1 MVRCPSCARQQEPH
15 LLCRDCG
22 APLAVEVDY
31 FAALGFPR
39 RLTLESRQL
48 ESAYYE
54 RGRLLH
60 PDRFATEPE
69 AVREAS
75 LRSTALLTRS
85 YRTLRD
91 SVSRGRYWLEL
102 RGEKLADDN
111 KRVPAELADLVFE
124 VQEEL
129 AHLRDAAGTDRE
141 SMDELVTG
149 IRERRQA
156 LQLSMEEAQEKLERN
171 FAKWDSE
178 SADSVGL
185 TRDLKAI
192 LSTIAYLRTLV
203 RDVDRE
209 LEPLESFEGKAL

>member
-1 MVRCPSCARQQEPH
+1 MIRCPSCARQQEPQ

-39 RLTLESRQL
+39 RLTLEPGQL
-48 ESAYYE
+48 ESAYHE

-85 YRTLRD
+85 YRALRD
-91 SVSRGRYWLEL
+91 PVSRGRYWLEL
-102 RGEKLADDN
+102 RGEKLAEDD
-111 KRVPAELADLVFE
+111 KRVPAQVAALVFE
-124 VQEEL
+124 VQEDL
-129 AHLRDAAGTDRE
+129 AELRDAFGTGRE
-141 SMDELVTG
+141 SIDELVTG

-156 LQLSMEEAQEKLERN
+156 LQLSMDEAQKELERN

-178 SADSVGL
+178 SADSIGL

-192 LSTIAYLRTLV
+192 LSNIAYLRTLI

-209 LEPLESFEGKAL
+209 LDPLASLEGKAL

>member
-1 MVRCPSCARQQEPH
+1 MIRCHSCARQQEPQ

-39 RLTLESRQL
+39 RLTLEPRQL

-69 AVREAS
+69 ATREAS
-75 LRSTALLTRS
+75 LKSTALLTRS

-91 SVSRGRYWLEL
+91 PVSRGRYWLEL
-102 RGEKLADDN
+102 RGEKLSDDN
-111 KRVPAELADLVFE
+111 KQVPIELAELVFE

-129 AHLRDAAGTDRE
+129 AELRE
-141 SMDELVTG
+141 
-149 IRERRQA
+149 
-156 LQLSMEEAQEKLERN
+156 
-171 FAKWDSE
+171 
-178 SADSVGL
+178 
-185 TRDLKAI
+185 
-192 LSTIAYLRTLV
+192 Y
-203 RDVDRE
+203 
-209 LEPLESFEGKAL
+209 EGV

>member
-1 MVRCPSCARQQEPH
+1 MIQCPSCARQQEPR

-39 RLTLESRQL
+39 RLTLEPSQL
-48 ESAYYE
+48 EGAYHE

-91 SVSRGRYWLEL
+91 PVSRGRYWLEL
-102 RGEKLADDN
+102 RGEKLAEDN
-111 KRVPAELADLVFE
+111 KRVPAEVAALVFE
-124 VQEEL
+124 VQEDL
-129 AHLRDAAGTDRE
+129 AELRDAMGSDRD
-141 SMDELVTG
+141 SIDELLTA

-156 LQLSMEEAQEKLERN
+156 LRLSIDEAQEELERN
-171 FAKWDSE
+171 FTRWDSG
-178 SADSVGL
+178 SADSAGL
-185 TRDLKAI
+185 TQDLKAI
-192 LSTIAYLRTLV
+192 LSKIAYLRTLI

-209 LEPLESFEGKAL
+209 LEPLAVADRNAL